1 MKTLLSDENIDLAI
15 EYALGNDEAFNK
27 LSDGYRNLFLAILG
41 DSNSSMLREAMILR
55 MLKYISYPEKH
66 GMDGY
71 CPTTGKQKEVKPR
84 FIVEGEKVGRSG
96 NFNDMTYE
104 LLDKKDG
111 CDVICAAFHEGRLM
125 YIVEF
130 PYEVIK
136 PRLKEKIDSA
146 KIGKRVVCDFGYKHY
161 DHDSLRVRYLNEK
174 LIKDTN
180 SLSKPHLDMLKKRNN
195 ATK

>member
-1 MKTLLSDENIDLAI
+1 MKTLLSDKNIDLAI
-15 EYALGNDEAFNK
+15 KYSLGDDSAFNN
-27 LSDGYRNLFLAILG
+27 LDPDYRNLFLAILS

-55 MLKYISYPEKH
+55 MLNYISYPEKH

-71 CPTTGKQKEVKPR
+71 CPVTGKQKEVKPR

-96 NFNDMTYE
+96 NFNDMTPE

-111 CDVICAAFHEGRLM
+111 CDVICAAFHEGKLL

-136 PRLKEKIDSA
+136 PRLREKIDNA
-146 KIGKRVVCDFGYKHY
+146 VVGRRVVCDFGYKHY
-161 DHDSLRVRYLNEK
+161 DSDELQVKYLNES
-174 LIKDTN
+174 LIEETN
-180 SLSKPHLDMLKKRNN
+180 SLSKPHFNMLKKRNN
-195 ATK
+195 AIK